1 MMSYSNNPVLGSV
14 TVCLNS
20 NNVMIKYV
28 FKKSTNDNGEYVL
41 KLITCIKIRELLFYQ
56 LKSSF
61 QILLVSNKLLF
72 DIFLD

>member
-1 MMSYSNNPVLGSV
+1 
-14 TVCLNS
+14 
-20 NNVMIKYV
+20 MIKYV
-28 FKKSTNDNGEYVL
+28 SKKSTNDNGEYVL

-56 LKSSF
+56 LKSSSF